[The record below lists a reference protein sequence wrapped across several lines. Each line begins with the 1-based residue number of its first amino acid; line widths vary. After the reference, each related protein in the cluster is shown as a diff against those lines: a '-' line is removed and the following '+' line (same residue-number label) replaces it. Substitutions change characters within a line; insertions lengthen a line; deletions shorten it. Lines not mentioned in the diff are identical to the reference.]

1 MPETH
6 RMQAPGE
13 SATVRRAD
21 LTGPDGPAVGR
32 LVEAYLLQTEQEKTS
47 RLGGAEVTLPARY
60 REEIDHPQ
68 RAYENAV
75 VHLAELDRVPVGVA
89 VVQLVGGVRE
99 IKRVWVDPRARGR
112 RIGSRLIDAA
122 LRERD
127 LPTRLTVWQWR
138 RDAIRLY
145 RRHGFVTVPSW
156 DPRRGLVCMELA
168 AAPVGAVNPVTD
180 VGPPSD

>member
-1 MPETH
+1 MP
-6 RMQAPGE
+6 ASAE

-21 LTGPDGPAVGR
+21 LTGPDGAAVSR
-32 LVEAYLLQTEQEKTS
+32 LVEAYLLQTELEKAS
-47 RLGGAEVTLPARY
+47 RLGGAEVALPARY
-60 REEIDHPQ
+60 RDEIDHPAL
-68 RAYENAV
+68 AYENAV
-75 VHLAELDRVPVGVA
+75 VHLAEFRRVPMGVV
-89 VVQLVGGVRE
+89 VVQRVGGVRE

-127 LPTRLTVWQWR
+127 LPIRLTVWQWR
-138 RDAIRLY
+138 GNAIRLY

-156 DPRRGLVCMELA
+156 DTRRGLVCMELA

-180 VGPPSD
+180 VGPTSD